1 MAYSN
6 FKTTKKSTNNW
17 EATEKEALIKD
28 KRECIFEE
36 HDLDKECVIM
46 ACENGIKKLKIKIN
60 KLRPKK
66 VPLKLKPKKNFN
78 ILGTHGHWPWKLHR
92 AGDFTKNT
100 QKQSIE
106 NNIRSRRFNNS

>member
-6 FKTTKKSTNNW
+6 FKTTKKSTRNW

-36 HDLDKECVIM
+36 HDLDKEHVIM
-46 ACENGIKKLKIKIN
+46 ACENEIKKLKIEIN

-66 VPLKLKPKKNFN
+66 VPLKLKTKK
-78 ILGTHGHWPWKLHR
+78 T
-92 AGDFTKNT
+92 
-100 QKQSIE
+100 
-106 NNIRSRRFNNS
+106 